1 MKLSKV
7 HIDVWMGGLLIIL
20 SAIFYMMAEQFSNP
34 EAATWPKLILLCII
48 ILSVMLVLH
57 GIKLTQQNAEP
68 GTIPVNVLKGPAA
81 TIVMVVLYAIVM
93 NFFGYFV
100 STAIFLPLSM
110 FILGQRNWKAIIGVT
125 VGLEVF
131 IYVLFVMQLQL
142 RMP

>member
-1 MKLSKV
+1 MKLSKI

-68 GTIPVNVLKGPAA
+68 GTIPVNVLKGPGSYHSDGCSLCHCYEFLWLFCFYRDFPSA
-81 TIVMVVLYAIVM
+81 VYVY
-93 NFFGYFV
+93 FG
-100 STAIFLPLSM
+100 SA
-110 FILGQRNWKAIIGVT
+110 
-125 VGLEVF
+125 
-131 IYVLFVMQLQL
+131 
-142 RMP
+142 